1 MSAEA
6 EINKKNLKEGIEI
19 MTATQKRLLWVAGV
33 GFGIIVIVGVILHAS
48 AAIANAKAS
57 RPAASVASTIVPS
70 VKTVAVG
77 TSWYDPNE
85 QNLRLTIWG
94 NPNVNAGRGVRWQVR
109 ARYSNGISEIRD
121 MQPVDTLRPVFIHFQ
136 SKSGNTE
143 LTGIDYRVTPGQA
156 VQNCPFVFHFE
167 EPQT

>member
-1 MSAEA
+1 
-6 EINKKNLKEGIEI
+6 

-57 RPAASVASTIVPS
+57 SPAAAASVASTMVPS
-70 VKTVAVG
+70 IKTVTVG
-77 TSWYDPNE
+77 TVWYDPNE
-85 QNLRLTIWG
+85 LNLRLNIWG

-109 ARYSNGISEIRD
+109 ARYSNGICEVRD
-121 MQPVDTLRPVFIHFQ
+121 MQPVDALRPVFIHFQ
-136 SKSGNTE
+136 SRSGNTE

-156 VQNCPFVFHFE
+156 VQSCPFVFHFE
-167 EPQT
+167 QPSS